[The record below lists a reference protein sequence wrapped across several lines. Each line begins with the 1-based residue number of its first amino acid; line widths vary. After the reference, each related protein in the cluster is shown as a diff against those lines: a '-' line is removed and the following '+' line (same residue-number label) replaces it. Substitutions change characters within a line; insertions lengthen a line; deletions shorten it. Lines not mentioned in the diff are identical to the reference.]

1 MRLLKLLAIF
11 SMLILPG
18 TAIAETLMMA
28 TTTSTQDTG
37 LLEYLEPIFKKD
49 TGIDLKWV
57 SVGTGKALAHGK
69 ACDVDVLLV
78 HAPALEKEFVKDGFG
93 VDRRQVM
100 YNDFVLIGPAAD
112 PAGVKGKDVPAA
124 FKTFAG
130 KHMVFVSRGDNS
142 GTHNA
147 EKKLWKE
154 AGLDVPG
161 KDATWYVDAGQGMM
175 ATIRIAAEKKGYT
188 VTDRG
193 TFIKYEAANQG
204 NPPLVILI
212 EGDKALLN
220 QYSVMMVNP
229 AGCPK
234 VKKAEA
240 QKFIEW
246 WVSPAAQEAV
256 AAFKLEGKQLFF
268 PNAESAAQK

>member
-1 MRLLKLLAIF
+1 MRLVKTLALLAA
-11 SMLILPG
+11 LLVPG
-18 TAIAETLMMA
+18 TAGAETLMMA

-37 LLEYLEPIFKKD
+37 LLEYLAPIFTRD

-78 HAPALEKEFVKDGFG
+78 HAPALEKKFVDEGYG

-100 YNDFVLIGPAAD
+100 YNDFVLIGPADD
-112 PAGVKGKDVPAA
+112 PAGVRGKDVPAA
-124 FKTFAG
+124 FRAFAASG
-130 KHMVFVSRGDNS
+130 KNAFVSRGDNS

-147 EKKLWKE
+147 EKKLWAE
-154 AGLDVPG
+154 AGLAVPG
-161 KDATWYVDAGQGMM
+161 KDSPWYVDAGQGMM
-175 ATIRIAAEKKGYT
+175 ATIRIAAEKNGYT

-193 TFIKYEAANQG
+193 TFIKYEAAHKG

-229 AGCPK
+229 KVCPK
-234 VKKAEA
+234 VKRDAA
-240 QKFIEW
+240 NAFIKW
-246 WVSPAAQEAV
+246 WVSPAAQKAV
-256 AAFKLEGKQLFF
+256 ADFKLEGKQLFF
-268 PNAESAAQK
+268 PNAGQ